1 MIAGIQAAR
10 RCDMSNV
17 LPVTAETFR
26 AEVLES
32 PIPVVVDLYATWCAP
47 CRMLAPVLERLA
59 AELAGRVKFVKV
71 DTDDQPELAEA
82 FNVSS
87 IPMLALMKDGRVL
100 DVSVGLVSPDQI
112 RQMASKALPAVE
124 TVGR

>member
-1 MIAGIQAAR
+1 
-10 RCDMSNV
+10 MSNV

-87 IPMLALMKDGRVL
+87 IPMLALMKEGRVL

-124 TVGR
+124 TVRR